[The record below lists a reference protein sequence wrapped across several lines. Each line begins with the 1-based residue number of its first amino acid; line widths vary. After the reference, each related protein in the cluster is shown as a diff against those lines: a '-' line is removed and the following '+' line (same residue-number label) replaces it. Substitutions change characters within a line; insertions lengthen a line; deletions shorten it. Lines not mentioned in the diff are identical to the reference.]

1 MLFQLQEILICH
13 VMWAT
18 RQFFRILQSSPFF
31 FAEACVIALLQGAPV
46 IWSQASALGRS
57 YMMLGAIPAAIN
69 ERYANVDE
77 FIELQVQR
85 APDAGI
91 EAEKILE
98 HLRTVRQRFL
108 RGAGLAVHRAI
119 VNLFAFRIG
128 VFRFNQCDAWSLC
141 QFR

>member
-18 RQFFRILQSSPFF
+18 RQFLRRLQSSPFF
-31 FAEACVIALLQGAPV
+31 FAEACVIAMLQVAPV
-46 IWSQASALGRS
+46 VWGQASALGRS

-77 FIELQVQR
+77 FIELPVQR

-98 HLRTVRQRFL
+98 HFWTVRLRFMSID
-108 RGAGLAVHRAI
+108 GLAVTRTI
-119 VNLFAFRIG
+119 SKPFYF
-128 VFRFNQCDAWSLC
+128 LC
-141 QFR
+141 

>member
-57 YMMLGAIPAAIN
+57 YMMLGAIPAA
-69 ERYANVDE
+69 VDQRNAE
-77 FIELQVQR
+77 IDKFIQLAVER
-85 APDAGI
+85 APHAGI
-91 EAEKILE
+91 KAEKILE
-98 HLRTVRQRFL
+98 HFRAVRQRFL
-108 RGAGLAVHRAI
+108 RIAG
-119 VNLFAFRIG
+119 
-128 VFRFNQCDAWSLC
+128 
-141 QFR
+141 

>member
-1 MLFQLQEILICH
+1 MIFQLQEILICH

-18 RQFFRILQSSPFF
+18 RQFLRRLQSSPFF
-31 FAEACVIALLQGAPV
+31 FAEACVIALLQVAPV
-46 IWSQASALGRS
+46 VWGQASALGRS

-77 FIELQVQR
+77 FIELPVQR

-98 HLRTVRQRFL
+98 HLRTVLQLFL
-108 RGAGLAVHRAI
+108 RVAGLAAERAI
-119 VNLFAFRIG
+119 VRGKTHSQPARCDRSGFPG
-128 VFRFNQCDAWSLC
+128 VE
-141 QFR
+141 

>member
-13 VMWAT
+13 IVRAASE
-18 RQFFRILQSSPFF
+18 FFRVRQGSPLF
-31 FAEACVIALLQGAPV
+31 FAEACVIALLQVAPV
-46 IWSQASALGRS
+46 VWGQASAIGRS

-77 FIELQVQR
+77 FIELPVQR

-98 HLRTVRQRFL
+98 HLRTVRQI
-108 RGAGLAVHRAI
+108 GRASCRER
-119 VNLFAFRIG
+119 VWK
-128 VFRFNQCDAWSLC
+128 Q
-141 QFR
+141 

>member
-77 FIELQVQR
+77 FIELPVQR

-98 HLRTVRQRFL
+98 HFRAMRQRLL
-108 RGAGLAVHRAI
+108 RVAALAAQRAI
-119 VNLFAFRIG
+119 ENLFDYRIRPFR
-128 VFRFNQCDAWSLC
+128 S
-141 QFR
+141 

>member
-13 VMWAT
+13 IVRAASE
-18 RQFFRILQSSPFF
+18 FFRVRQGSPLF

-77 FIELQVQR
+77 FIELPVQR
-85 APDAGI
+85 APDD
-91 EAEKILE
+91 
-98 HLRTVRQRFL
+98 
-108 RGAGLAVHRAI
+108 GARALSARCRACSGACHRKS
-119 VNLFAFRIG
+119 V
-128 VFRFNQCDAWSLC
+128 
-141 QFR
+141 

>member
-18 RQFFRILQSSPFF
+18 RQVLRRLQSSPFF
-31 FAEACVIALLQGAPV
+31 FAEACVIAMLHVAPV
-46 IWSQASALGRS
+46 VWGQASALGRS

-77 FIELQVQR
+77 FIELPVQR

-98 HLRTVRQRFL
+98 HLRTVRLRFL
-108 RGAGLAVHRAI
+108 RVAGFSAVRGIRH
-119 VNLFAFRIG
+119 LFDLRIG
-128 VFRFNQCDAWSLC
+128 VCGFSQ
-141 QFR
+141 